1 MEPRVSAELPAKPAP
16 KSNRTDAAPTTSV
29 RANMPRRVLP
39 YDANTARRHIGKHDP
54 VMRDIV
60 KRVGPYEMEVR
71 GGPYE
76 ALLRAILYQQLAGP
90 AAAAIERRFLGLFG
104 DRIPASHELAVMSDE
119 QLRTAGVSRQKAGYM
134 RSLAEHFDNGTLSDR
149 HLRKA
154 SDDEVIEHVTQVKGI
169 GRWTADMLLLFCLGR
184 PDVLPVGDLGVRA
197 SMRSA
202 YGLDELP
209 TPAEMEAIAEPW
221 RPYRSAAT
229 WYLWRRTDI
238 VTL

>member
-1 MEPRVSAELPAKPAP
+1 M
-16 KSNRTDAAPTTSV
+16 
-29 RANMPRRVLP
+29 RRRPLP
-39 YDANTARRHIGKHDP
+39 YDASAARRHIGKADP

-60 KRVGPYEMEVR
+60 KRVGPYDIEVR
-71 GGPYE
+71 GAPYE

-104 DRIPASHELAVMSDE
+104 DRIPASHELAVATDE
-119 QLRTAGVSRQKAGYM
+119 WLRTAGVSRQKAGYM
-134 RSLAEHFDNGTLSDR
+134 RSLAEHFDAGTLSDR

-154 SDDEVIEHVTQVKGI
+154 ADEEVIERVTQVKGI

-197 SMRSA
+197 SMRTA
-202 YGLDELP
+202 YGLEDLP
-209 TPAEMEAIAEPW
+209 TPAEMEEIAEPW

-229 WYLWRRTDI
+229 WYLWRRGDL

>member
-1 MEPRVSAELPAKPAP
+1 VPAKPAGTTD
-16 KSNRTDAAPTTSV
+16 KQRTDAETPASL
-29 RANMPRRVLP
+29 RARMRRRPLA
-39 YDANTARRHIGKHDP
+39 YDAAAARRHIGRADP

-60 KRVGPYEMEVR
+60 KRVGPYELEVR
-71 GGPYE
+71 GAPYE
-76 ALLRAILYQQLAGP
+76 SLIRAILYQQLAGP

-104 DRIPASHELAVMSDE
+104 DRIPESRELAIMTDE

-134 RSLAEHFDNGTLSDR
+134 RSLAEHFESGTLSDR
-149 HLRKA
+149 HLRRA
-154 SDDEVIEHVTQVKGI
+154 SDETVIEHVTQVKGI

-197 SMRSA
+197 SMRDA

-209 TPAEMEAIAEPW
+209 SPAQMEEIAEPW

-229 WYLWRRTDI
+229 WYLWRRGDL

>member
-1 MEPRVSAELPAKPAP
+1 M
-16 KSNRTDAAPTTSV
+16 
-29 RANMPRRVLP
+29 RRRPLP
-39 YDANTARRHIGKHDP
+39 YDAEVARRHIGKADP

-60 KRVGPYEMEVR
+60 KKVGPYAIEVR
-71 GGPYE
+71 GVPYE
-76 ALLRAILYQQLAGP
+76 SLLRAILYQQLAGP

-104 DRIPASHELAVMSDE
+104 DRIPESHELAIMTDE
-119 QLRTAGVSRQKAGYM
+119 ALRVAGVSRQKAGYM
-134 RSLAEHFDNGTLSDR
+134 RSLAEHFDNGRLTHR

-154 SDDEVIEHVTQVKGI
+154 SDDEVIERVTEVKGI
-169 GRWTADMLLLFCLGR
+169 GRWTADMLLMFCLGR

-202 YGLDELP
+202 YGLDEMP
-209 TPAEMEAIAEPW
+209 TPAQMEEIAEPW

-229 WYLWRRTDI
+229 WYLWRRGDI